1 MHTLRT
7 NVSASTGNAPGV
19 LAFHRDMLIDVPV
32 QADLRAIRARRQLRV
47 DADLRRANARRY
59 DFDYQPGQSVLIK
72 RHEFTKLGERWD
84 GPYPV
89 QRSHVNGTLTLEFR
103 PGLTKRVNIR
113 RIKPFTQDGFR
124 PPWSGRSVTIAALSY
139 LI

>member
-1 MHTLRT
+1 
-7 NVSASTGNAPGV
+7 
-19 LAFHRDMLIDVPV
+19 MLIDVPL

-124 PPWSGRSVTIAALSY
+124 PP
-139 LI
+139 

>member
-7 NVSASTGNAPGV
+7 NVSASTGNAPGA
-19 LAFHRDMLIDVPV
+19 LAFHHDMLIDVPL

-59 DFDYQPGQSVLIK
+59 DFDYQPGQQILLK
-72 RHEFTKLGERWD
+72 RPEFTKLGERWD
-84 GPYPV
+84 GPFSV
-89 QRSHVNGTLTLEFR
+89 QQSHVNGTLTLELR

-113 RIKPFTQDGFR
+113 RVKPFKPDGFR
-124 PPWSGRSVTIAALSY
+124 PP
-139 LI
+139 

>member
-1 MHTLRT
+1 MSPYKRIFAPFERDV
-7 NVSASTGNAPGV
+7 NFVSMQIYVALTPDATTSTTSPDN
-19 LAFHRDMLIDVPV
+19 
-32 QADLRAIRARRQLRV
+32 
-47 DADLRRANARRY
+47 
-59 DFDYQPGQSVLIK
+59 LIK

-124 PPWSGRSVTIAALSY
+124 PP
-139 LI
+139 